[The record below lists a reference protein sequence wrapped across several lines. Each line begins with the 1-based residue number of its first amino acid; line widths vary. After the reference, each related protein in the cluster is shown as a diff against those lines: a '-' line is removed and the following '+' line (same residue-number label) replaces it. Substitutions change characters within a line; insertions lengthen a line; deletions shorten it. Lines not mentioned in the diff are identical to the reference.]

1 MTLEIEEIKR
11 AMNIVNKQITG
22 RLLSK
27 NKMKVK
33 LGLDAI
39 QDMWA
44 LHEDGNII
52 ICGPMDEEINP
63 KYPKW
68 IVFES
73 DSNQFRIIAEA
84 NPYAPEMAFFLI
96 EVWKGMKT
104 DPDTSLE
111 QHVEQ
116 SLSLIEQR
124 WKLNGEPLN
133 RKTQRGLI
141 GELEAIRHVHPI
153 KGLEA
158 VDAWDHTSHAKHDL
172 SGVGWAVEAK
182 SRSPDSNMVSI
193 SSLDQLKW
201 SDTVKLVLSVTSVK
215 SDKDGL
221 LFPDYVD
228 SRHEELKSIDPDAA
242 SVLLIK
248 LQSCGYNEATRHRFK
263 SRWVIPELEDTVFFK
278 INQDSPTNW
287 WSWQVEP
294 SRPKE
299 IKVHQ
304 YKLDLSTGT
313 FNEEPLQ
320 SLLD

>member
-1 MTLEIEEIKR
+1 
-11 AMNIVNKQITG
+11 
-22 RLLSK
+22 
-27 NKMKVK
+27 
-33 LGLDAI
+33 
-39 QDMWA
+39 
-44 LHEDGNII
+44 
-52 ICGPMDEEINP
+52 
-63 KYPKW
+63 
-68 IVFES
+68 
-73 DSNQFRIIAEA
+73 
-84 NPYAPEMAFFLI
+84 
-96 EVWKGMKT
+96 
-104 DPDTSLE
+104 
-111 QHVEQ
+111 
-116 SLSLIEQR
+116 
-124 WKLNGEPLN
+124 
-133 RKTQRGLI
+133 
-141 GELEAIRHVHPI
+141 
-153 KGLEA
+153 
-158 VDAWDHTSHAKHDL
+158 
-172 SGVGWAVEAK
+172 
-182 SRSPDSNMVSI
+182 MVSI

-263 SRWVIPELEDTVFFK
+263 SRWVVPELEDTVFFK

-320 SLLD
+320 NLLD

>member
-1 MTLEIEEIKR
+1 MTLEIDEIKQ

-27 NKMKVK
+27 DGMKVK

-39 QDMWA
+39 QDLWA
-44 LHEDGNII
+44 LHEDGKIT
-52 ICGPMDEEINP
+52 ICGPMVADINP

-68 IVFES
+68 LVFEK
-73 DSNQFRIIAEA
+73 DANQFRIVADA

-111 QHVEQ
+111 IHVEQ

-124 WKLNGEPLN
+124 WKLNGEPLD

-141 GELEAIRHVHPI
+141 GEIEAIMHAYPI
-153 KGLEA
+153 KGIEA

-172 SGVGWAVEAK
+172 TGAGWSIEAK
-182 SRSPDSNMVSI
+182 SRSPDSDFVTI

-201 SDTVKLVLSVTSVK
+201 SDTVTLILSVTSVK
-215 SDKDGL
+215 GSKDGW
-221 LFPDYVD
+221 LFPEYIDAK
-228 SRHEELKSIDPDAA
+228 HTELKALDPDSAA
-242 SVLLIK
+242 TMMLK
-248 LQSCGYNEATRHRFK
+248 LQSCGYNQATRHRFK
-263 SRWVIPELEDTVFFK
+263 SRWEAPEKESTVFFK
-278 INQDSPTNW
+278 IEQDSPTNW
-287 WSWQVEP
+287 WSWKMEP

-299 IKVHQ
+299 IRVHK
-304 YKLDLSTGT
+304 YNLDLSTGALK
-313 FNEEPLQ
+313 EERLED
-320 SLLD
+320 LLN